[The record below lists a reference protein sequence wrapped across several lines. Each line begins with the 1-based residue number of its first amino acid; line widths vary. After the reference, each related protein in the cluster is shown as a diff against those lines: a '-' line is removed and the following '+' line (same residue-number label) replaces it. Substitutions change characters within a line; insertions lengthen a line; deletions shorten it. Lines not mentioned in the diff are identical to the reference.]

1 MENIRPPFKIDIA
14 GTFLLPQALKEARE
28 QYRNEQISLVTLR
41 AMEDAEIRNLV
52 ERLKSAGLQVVTDGR
67 FRNACGRLTLCGVLK
82 CTTRKR

>member
-14 GTFLLPQALKEARE
+14 GAFLLPQALKEARE

-52 ERLKSAGLQVVTDGR
+52 ERLKSAGLQVVTDGV
-67 FRNACGRLTLCGVLK
+67 FVMPCGRLTLCGVLK
-82 CTTRKR
+82 VYNP

>member
-14 GTFLLPQALKEARE
+14 GAFLLPQALKEARE

-52 ERLKSAGLQVVTDGR
+52 ERLKSVGLI
-67 FRNACGRLTLCGVLK
+67 ASCAS
-82 CTTRKR
+82 